1 MTVGSKS
8 IEHLPS
14 FSRKITQEV
23 AMRRFVPTEQIGV
36 GGLVIGPKERAY
48 VEQVLS
54 SNRLSYGPFSQR
66 FERLF
71 ADIHQVRQAI
81 YCSSG
86 TSALHLAVS
95 ALMEANGWKDGDEVL
110 VPAVTFIA
118 SSNVVLHNRMRPVFV
133 DVEPDTYNLDPAQL
147 DRHLSSR
154 TRAIM
159 PVHMFGLPA
168 DMGPIMDFAQR
179 HSLRV
184 VEDSCETMF
193 ARYKDKPVGS
203 FGDVGC
209 FSTYVAHFLVTGVGG
224 LAITD
229 NPDLHVIM
237 RSLMNHGRDSIYMS
251 ITDDQGKTGEA
262 LHEIVARR
270 FRFVRVGHSWRVTEL
285 EAALGLA
292 QLEEYQA
299 IIARRGEIARRYI
312 QGMEP
317 LQDYLQLPTIPKD
330 REHVFM
336 LFPIV
341 VRDADKRDLVNYLE
355 DRMIE
360 TRDMMPLLSQ
370 PVYRQLFGDL
380 LPRYPVAQW
389 IDRGGFYIGCHQY
402 LTNDQVDYII
412 DTVSEFVKKHARP
425 ADGRRTPPKS

>member
-1 MTVGSKS
+1 MG
-8 IEHLPS
+8 
-14 FSRKITQEV
+14 
-23 AMRRFVPTEQIGV
+23 RFVPTEQIGV
-36 GGLVIGPKERAY
+36 GGLVIGERERAY
-48 VEQVLS
+48 VEQVLA
-54 SNRLSYGPFSQR
+54 SNRLSYGPFSQK

-71 ADIHQVRQAI
+71 AEIHQTRQAI

-86 TSALHLAVS
+86 TSALHLAIS
-95 ALMEANGWKDGDEVL
+95 ALVEANGWGDGDEVL

-118 SSNVVLHNRMRPVFV
+118 SSNVVLHNRLRPVFV
-133 DVEPDTYNLDPAQL
+133 DVERDTYNLDPAQL
-147 DRHLSSR
+147 ERHLTSR

-168 DMGPIMDFAQR
+168 DMGPVMDFARQHR
-179 HSLRV
+179 LKV

-193 ARYKDKPVGS
+193 AKYKGKAVGS

-292 QLEEYQA
+292 QLEQYHA
-299 IIARRGEIARRYI
+299 IMSRRAEIARRYLK
-312 QGMEP
+312 GMEG
-317 LQDYLQLPTIPKD
+317 LQHYLQLPTIPAD

-341 VRDADKRDLVNYLE
+341 VREADKRDLVNYLE

-370 PVYRQLFGDL
+370 PVYHRLFGDL
-380 LPRYPVAQW
+380 LPQYPVAQW

-412 DTVSEFVKKHARP
+412 DTVKEFVTKHARSTAGERAP
-425 ADGRRTPPKS
+425 GRS